1 MNSINKSTPIHI
13 FVIANG
19 IRHYL
24 VKPDTKR
31 NDRGE
36 IVLWPVWSSELKD
49 SRPLTYEMA
58 HAFRERYTKENKTQ
72 VHFTLQAGGEVV
84 DDKPLV
90 TQTEDY
96 TKRVPMIYRGLLA
109 VPGFDARN
117 QMPCWY
123 VRFPDTSIESLR
135 APTVE
140 EAVDKVYERPD
151 LLPHAERGQAQV
163 AEPEAPRKPAGPRI
177 RPGDLR

>member
-1 MNSINKSTPIHI
+1 MNSINKSTPVHI
-13 FVIANG
+13 FVVGNG
-19 IRHYL
+19 IGHHL
-24 VKPDTKR
+24 VRPDTKR

-58 HAFRERYTKENKTQ
+58 HAFRERYTKEHKTQ

-84 DDKPLV
+84 DDKTLV
-90 TQTEDY
+90 AQTEDHS
-96 TKRVPMIYRGLLA
+96 KRVAMSYRDLLA

-117 QMPCWY
+117 HTPCSF
-123 VRFPDTSIESLR
+123 VRFPGTAIESFKG
-135 APTVE
+135 PTVE
-140 EAVDKVYERPD
+140 EVVDRVYERPD
-151 LLPHAERGQAQV
+151 LLPHAERAPAQV
-163 AEPEAPRKPAGPRI
+163 AETEAPRKPAGPRI